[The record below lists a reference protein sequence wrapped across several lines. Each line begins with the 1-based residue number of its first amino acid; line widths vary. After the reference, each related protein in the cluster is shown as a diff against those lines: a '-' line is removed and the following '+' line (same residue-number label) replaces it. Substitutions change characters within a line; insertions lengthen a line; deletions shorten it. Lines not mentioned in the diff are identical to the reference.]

1 MTEAAAFPT
10 GASILR
16 RLARWPAA
24 TLFLLCVIVWAPG
37 FFTLPPLD
45 RDESRFAQASKQ
57 MVESGN
63 LVDIRFSEGAR
74 YNKPIGIYWLQ
85 SASAKIFGGPQH
97 DEIWT
102 YRLPSLIG
110 GFLALLFAYWCARAF
125 ASRETALLSAAL
137 LGATLLMTA
146 EAKIATTDAVLL
158 ATILAA
164 QAVFMRVYLAARDA
178 SRPQPGLGVILAGWA
193 AIAAG
198 ILIKGPVILAVLA
211 ATFVAVSLWD
221 REWRWLKAT
230 RPALGLAAVAILV
243 APWAIAIG
251 IESHGAF
258 YQQSLGHDFGRK
270 IIGGQESHGAPPGYF
285 LLLSSITLW
294 PATLLALPGIVSG
307 IAYRRHA
314 APRYLLAWAAATW
327 LLFELV
333 PTKLPH
339 YILPAYPA
347 IAMLAALW
355 AMRPASIEE
364 PRSERIAR
372 TVACGQFFLVALA
385 LAAAPIAA
393 AWKFAVGAPSVVV
406 IGVGAAAAVG
416 IGATFLMAQ
425 RRVISAAFL
434 GILAAIIVY
443 PILTLGVAP
452 KLSPLWISPR
462 AAALIEKDAKPND
475 PPVVLTGY
483 VEPSLVF
490 LLGTDTHLETGH
502 AAADLSAKAGGLAL
516 VEDHERQD
524 FLTELTAHNAP
535 SSILDALSG
544 YDYSRGRFVH
554 LTLYRVT
561 PALQVVPHVVKP
573 PAE

>member
-10 GASILR
+10 GASVLR

-24 TLFLLCVIVWAPG
+24 TLFLLCVIAWVPG

-57 MVESGN
+57 MVETGD
-63 LVDIRFSEGAR
+63 LVDIRFSAGAR

-85 SASAKIFGGPQH
+85 SASANIFGGPEH
-97 DEIWT
+97 NEIWA

-137 LGATLLMTA
+137 LGATLLLTA

-164 QAVFMRVYLAARDA
+164 QAVFLRIYLAARDA
-178 SRPQPGLGVILAGWA
+178 SREPPSLSIVLAGWV

-198 ILIKGPVILAVLA
+198 ILIKGPVILAVLG
-211 ATFVAVSLWD
+211 ATFAAVSLWD
-221 REWRWLKAT
+221 RDGRWLKAT
-230 RPALGLAAVAILV
+230 RPALGILLVAILV

-285 LLLSSITLW
+285 LLLSSVTLW

-307 IAYRRHA
+307 VAFRRHA

-347 IAMLAALW
+347 IAMLGALW
-355 AMRPASIEE
+355 AMRPALLEE
-364 PRSERIAR
+364 ARSERIAR
-372 TVACGQFFLVALA
+372 YVACAQFFLVALV
-385 LAAAPIAA
+385 LAAAPIVA
-393 AWKFAVGAPSVVV
+393 AWKFGVGVASFVV
-406 IGVGAAAAVG
+406 IGVGAATVVG
-416 IGATFLMAQ
+416 IAATVTMA
-425 RRVISAAFL
+425 RRKALSAAFL

-443 PILTLGVAP
+443 PIFTLGVAP
-452 KLSPLWISPR
+452 KLSPLWTSPR
-462 AAALIEKDAKPND
+462 AAALIAKDGKPND
-475 PPVVLTGY
+475 PPVVLAGY

-490 LLGTDTHLETGH
+490 LLGTNTRLEIGH
-502 AAADLSAKAGGLAL
+502 AAADLSAKTGGLVL
-516 VEDHERQD
+516 VEDHERQN
-524 FLTELTAHNAP
+524 FLTELGARGAP
-535 SSILDALSG
+535 AGVVDALSG

-561 PALQVVPHVVKP
+561 QSPQVATP

>member
-10 GASILR
+10 GASVLR

-57 MVESGN
+57 MVETGN

-85 SASAKIFGGPQH
+85 SASAKIFGGPEH
-97 DEIWT
+97 NEIWT

-137 LGATLLMTA
+137 LGATLLLTA

-164 QAVFMRVYLAARDA
+164 QAVFLRVYLAARDS
-178 SRPQPGLGVILAGWA
+178 SRPQPGLGIVLAGWV

-198 ILIKGPVILAVLA
+198 ILIKGPVILAVLGV
-211 ATFVAVSLWD
+211 TFAAVSLWD
-221 REWRWLKAT
+221 RDWRWLKAA
-230 RPALGLAAVAILV
+230 RPGLGIPLVAILV
-243 APWAIAIG
+243 APWMIAIG

-258 YQQSLGHDFGRK
+258 YQQSLGHDFANK
-270 IIGGQESHGAPPGYF
+270 IVGGQESHGAPPGYF
-285 LLLSSITLW
+285 LLLSNVTLW

-307 IAYRRHA
+307 FAFRQHA

-347 IAMLAALW
+347 IAMLGALW
-355 AMRPASIEE
+355 AMRPVLLEE
-364 PRSERIAR
+364 SRSERIFR
-372 TVACGQFFLVALA
+372 YVACGQFLLVSVV
-385 LAAAPIAA
+385 LAAAPIVA
-393 AWKFAVGAPSVVV
+393 AWRFGVSATAWVV
-406 IGVGAAAAVG
+406 IGVGAAALVG
-416 IGATFLMAQ
+416 IAATVMMA
-425 RRVISAAFL
+425 RRKTLSAAFL
-434 GILAAIIVY
+434 GILAAIVVY

-462 AAALIEKDAKPND
+462 AAALIAKDGKSND
-475 PPVVLTGY
+475 PPVVLAGY

-490 LLGTDTHLETGH
+490 LLGTNTHLETGH
-502 AAADLSAKAGGLAL
+502 AAADLSAKVGGLVL
-516 VEDHERQD
+516 VEDHERQN
-524 FLTELTAHNAP
+524 FLTELAGRDARSNNV
-535 SSILDALSG
+535 DALSG

-561 PALQVVPHVVKP
+561 QAPQVVTP

>member
-10 GASILR
+10 GASVLR

-24 TLFLLCVIVWAPG
+24 TLFLLCLIAWVPG

-57 MVESGN
+57 MVETGN

-85 SASAKIFGGPQH
+85 SASAKIFGGREH
-97 DEIWT
+97 KEIWT
-102 YRLPSLIG
+102 YRVPSLIG

-137 LGATLLMTA
+137 LGATLLATA

-164 QAVFMRVYLAARDA
+164 QAVFLRVYLAARDPA
-178 SRPQPGLGVILAGWA
+178 RQQPGLGIVLAGWVA
-193 AIAAG
+193 VAVG
-198 ILIKGPVILAVLA
+198 ILIKGPVILAVLGV
-211 ATFVAVSLWD
+211 TLVAVSVWD
-221 REWRWLKAT
+221 RDWRWLKAT
-230 RPALGLAAVAILV
+230 RPGLGFALVAILV

-258 YQQSLGHDFGRK
+258 YRQSLGHDFANK
-270 IIGGQESHGAPPGYF
+270 IIGGQESHGALPGYF
-285 LLLSSITLW
+285 LLLSSVTLW

-307 IAYRRHA
+307 IAFRRHA
-314 APRYLLAWAAATW
+314 APRYLLSWAAATW

-347 IAMLAALW
+347 LAMLGALW
-355 AMRPASIEE
+355 AMRPALLEE
-364 PRSERIAR
+364 ARADRIAR
-372 TVACGQFFLVALA
+372 IAACVQFFLVTIA
-385 LAAAPIAA
+385 LAAVPIVA
-393 AWKFAVGAPSVVV
+393 AWKFGIGIAPLVVIGDGAVGA
-406 IGVGAAAAVG
+406 IGAAATIILA
-416 IGATFLMAQ
+416 
-425 RRVISAAFL
+425 RRKALSAALL
-434 GILAAIIVY
+434 GILAAIVVY
-443 PILTLGVAP
+443 PILTLGLAP
-452 KLSPLWISPR
+452 KLPPLWVSPQ
-462 AAALIEKDAKPND
+462 AAALIAKDGKSND
-475 PPVVLTGY
+475 PPVVLAGY

-490 LLGTDTHLETGH
+490 LLGTNTRLETGH
-502 AAADLSAKAGGLAL
+502 AAADDSAGRGGLVL
-516 VEDHERQD
+516 VEDHERQN
-524 FLTELTAHNAP
+524 FLTELGARGAP
-535 SSILDALSG
+535 SGIVDALAG
-544 YDYSRGRFVH
+544 YDYSRGRSVH

-561 PALQVVPHVVKP
+561 QAPTATPP
-573 PAE
+573 PAR